1 MLRWSDGSSLKLL
14 MGEPATRPVV
24 DALDDLARALG
35 SAGLQLDLNLTPA
48 ARTERVELVDQICD
62 YLLPRLRRLDAPL
75 LAVLGGSTGSG
86 KSTITNTLLGAEV
99 TPAGVLRPTTRAPVL
114 VCNPTD
120 LDWFAGGDILPDL
133 PRVTGT
139 TSTSAEGATT
149 TVTGSVLRV
158 VAADQLPA
166 GLAMI
171 DAPDIDS
178 VEEANRT
185 LATQL
190 LGAADLWLFTTTAVR
205 YADAVPWDFLRQ
217 AQRRGTALAVII
229 NRIPPGATSEIVT
242 HFTSMLG
249 AAALTGVAVF
259 PIEQSELE
267 GGLLPATSVAA
278 IKSLLDEL
286 ATDAE
291 KRAAVVAQTLTGTLD
306 SIVGRVTLI
315 ADAADEQTAAADDL
329 RHTLEATYHDA
340 RADLGTDISGGNL
353 LRGEVLD
360 RWQELIGTA
369 ELMRAVQSRISR
381 IRDRISSFATG
392 RTGATSE
399 VQGEITSTLE
409 RLLIDHA
416 DKAALMAVTNW
427 RNLPGGRQVLA
438 DDRSLERSSDEFRSS
453 VGAEVRAWQDDILD
467 LVRER
472 GAGKRTTARVLAF
485 GLNGVGV
492 ALMIVLFAQTGGVTG
507 GEVAIGAGTAGLS
520 QALLTA
526 IFGEQAVRELAN
538 EARQLLLDRVAALLD
553 ADANRFRLRLWS
565 VVSPPE
571 TTGNLRQAVAE
582 LQRAR

>member
-1 MLRWSDGSSLKLL
+1 
-14 MGEPATRPVV
+14 MGEPATRAVV
-24 DALDDLARALG
+24 DALDELAGALG

-48 ARTERVELVDQICD
+48 ARSERLELVDQISD
-62 YLLPRLRRLDAPL
+62 YLIPRLRRLDAPL
-75 LAVLGGSTGSG
+75 LTVLGGSTGSG
-86 KSTITNTLLGAEV
+86 KSTITNTLLGSEV
-99 TPAGVLRPTTRAPVL
+99 SPAGVLRPTTRAPVL
-114 VCNPTD
+114 ICSPAD

-139 TSTSAEGATT
+139 ATAAGDGAT
-149 TVTGSVLRV
+149 VSGSVLRV
-158 VAADQLPA
+158 ISAEQLPA
-166 GLAMI
+166 GLALI

-178 VEEANRT
+178 VEAANRT

-190 LGAADLWLFTTTAVR
+190 LGAADLWLFATTAVR

-217 AQRRGTALAVII
+217 AQSRGTALAVII
-229 NRIPPGATSEIVT
+229 NRIPPGAAPEIVA
-242 HFTSMLG
+242 HFTSMLQQAG
-249 AAALTGVAVF
+249 LTGVAVF
-259 PIEQSELE
+259 PIEQTELHE
-267 GGLLPATSVAA
+267 GLLPPAAVAPINA
-278 IKSLLDEL
+278 LLNDL
-286 ATDAE
+286 ATDAD

-306 SIVGRVTLI
+306 SVVGRVTAI
-315 ADAADEQTAAADDL
+315 AEAADEQTAAAEDL
-329 RHTLEATYHDA
+329 RHALETTYHDA

-381 IRDRISSFATG
+381 IRDRITSFATG
-392 RTGATSE
+392 RTGATNE

-438 DDRSLERSSDEFRSS
+438 DDRSLERSSDEFRSK

-467 LVRER
+467 LVRDR

-492 ALMIVLFAQTGGVTG
+492 ALMIVLFAQTGGITG

-520 QALLTA
+520 QALLNA

-571 TTGNLRQAVAE
+571 TTGNLRHALAE